1 MRRSLIVAL
10 LLIALALTACSS
22 EAGSEEVNAEMSSLR
37 EEVSSLE
44 EQVGELEAQ
53 VAPLSDRI
61 DILETRLLQA
71 RRTEEDLSQ
80 RLEAQRQALADYE
93 SRTNGVINR
102 LRTDLEGLGENVT
115 TLEEELR
122 QHVEDRARF
131 YYDLVVNNLCPVL
144 PADIQAS
151 VCERDGS
158 WWRLRE

>member
-1 MRRSLIVAL
+1 MRRFLIVAML
-10 LLIALALTACSS
+10 PIALALTACSS
-22 EAGSEEVNAEMSSLR
+22 DAGSEQVNAEVSGLR

-44 EQVGELEAQ
+44 EQVGDLESQ
-53 VAPLSDRI
+53 VTPLSDRI

-80 RLEAQRQALADYE
+80 RLEQQRQALADYE

-102 LRTDLEGLGENVT
+102 LRTDLEAMGDNVT
-115 TLEEELR
+115 TLEEEIR
-122 QHVEDRARF
+122 EHVENRSRF

-151 VCERDGS
+151 VCQRDGS
-158 WWRLRE
+158 WWRFRE